1 MGPGVAIR
9 REIGNTRVMEF
20 KTVGR
25 DRLARELLK
34 LGPITASDLAESLG
48 ISAVAVRKHLDDMNE
63 KSLVESHEIAP
74 FGPAK
79 PKGRGRPARV
89 YSLTSQGRDFFEN
102 QYQSLAQDAVTYL
115 ATTFGDKAVK
125 DFALF
130 RANDMLKKYSTN
142 LKNTNDVS
150 KKVELLAQ
158 SLSKDGFAATVDQGS
173 GPTQSIQLCQHN
185 CPIAHVAEQ
194 HSEFCD
200 AELEVFS
207 ELLGVSVTRLS
218 TIANGGNICTS
229 LVSTSPKN
237 AVSSAQQHKE
247 NK

>member
-1 MGPGVAIR
+1 MRSRVASF
-9 REIGNTRVMEF
+9 REISNTRVMEF

-48 ISAVAVRKHLDDMNE
+48 ISAVAVRKHLDDMSE
-63 KSLVESHEIAP
+63 KSLVKSHEIAP

-89 YSLTSQGRDFFEN
+89 YSLTSEGRDFFEN
-102 QYQSLAQDAVTYL
+102 QYQSLAQEAVSYL

-125 DFALF
+125 DFALS
-130 RANDMLKKYSTN
+130 RANEMLKKYSLILN
-142 LKNTNDVS
+142 KAKDVTE
-150 KKVELLAQ
+150 KVEI
-158 SLSKDGFAATVDQGS
+158 LSSALSVDGFAATTDKGS
-173 GPTQSIQLCQHN
+173 GPTHTIQLCQHN

-194 HSEFCD
+194 HPEFCD
-200 AELEVFS
+200 AELDAFS
-207 ELLGVSVTRLS
+207 QLLGVNVTRLS

-229 LVSTSPKN
+229 LVSTLPKS
-237 AVSSAQQHKE
+237 AVTSAQLHKE
-247 NK
+247 KK

>member
-1 MGPGVAIR
+1 MRSRVASF
-9 REIGNTRVMEF
+9 REISNTRVMEF

-48 ISAVAVRKHLDDMNE
+48 ISAVAVRKHLDDMSE
-63 KSLVESHEIAP
+63 KSLVKSHEIAP

-89 YSLTSQGRDFFEN
+89 YSLTSEGRDFFEN
-102 QYQSLAQDAVTYL
+102 QYQSLAQEAVTYL

-125 DFALF
+125 DFALS
-130 RANDMLKKYSTN
+130 RANEMLKKYSLILN
-142 LKNTNDVS
+142 KAKDVTE
-150 KKVELLAQ
+150 KVEI
-158 SLSKDGFAATVDQGS
+158 LSSALSVDGFAATTDKGS
-173 GPTQSIQLCQHN
+173 GPTHTIQLCQHN

-194 HSEFCD
+194 HPEFCD
-200 AELEVFS
+200 AELDAFS
-207 ELLGVSVTRLS
+207 QLLGVNVTRLS

-229 LVSTSPKN
+229 LVSTLPKS
-237 AVSSAQQHKE
+237 AVTSAQLHKE
-247 NK
+247 KK